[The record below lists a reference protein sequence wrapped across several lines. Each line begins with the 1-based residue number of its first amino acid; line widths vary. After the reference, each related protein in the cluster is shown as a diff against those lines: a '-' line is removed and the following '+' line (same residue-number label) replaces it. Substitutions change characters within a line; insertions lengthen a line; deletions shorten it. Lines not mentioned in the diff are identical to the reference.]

1 MTDNKMSKRRT
12 QRQTTTQKTNKNI
25 DIKLSA
31 HDTFL
36 ESPLL
41 GGSWINNYL
50 WNQCLPQLKL

>member
-50 WNQCLPQLKL
+50 

>member
-1 MTDNKMSKRRT
+1 MTDNKMSKRR
-12 QRQTTTQKTNKNI
+12 TTQKTNKNI

-50 WNQCLPQLKL
+50 